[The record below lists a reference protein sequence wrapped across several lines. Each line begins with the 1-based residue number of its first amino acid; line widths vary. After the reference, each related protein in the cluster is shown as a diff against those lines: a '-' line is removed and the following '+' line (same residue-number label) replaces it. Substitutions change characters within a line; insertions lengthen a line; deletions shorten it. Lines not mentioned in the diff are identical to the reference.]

1 MSHRIPIQIKYMEQ
15 IRKLYDKNITNIMN
29 KNIKLAE
36 LTKMNER
43 RITADFTK
51 KEKEQYNILLDSV
64 RDYNSS
70 IEKNN
75 DKIDR
80 LDELLEEELD
90 KTGSLDL
97 TKGGKR
103 KKAKKH
109 TRKKQ
114 KGGVAPDRNR
124 RSNRNRRNFLSTPA
138 SPDESRNRMHEHQDD
153 DEFATRLTQSFRTPF
168 RPFSTDIQYRSTPSE
183 SSDASDDNI
192 PPPLE
197 SVDSSESEPE
207 PEPQLENETLDNQ
220 YENLIRN
227 YVSLVLDNLAVR
239 QERIINVI
247 ERAVRSF
254 MTILNIINRDM
265 PVENS
270 MFETFENNL
279 YIIMFP
285 LSTADRMNL
294 SITLTQT
301 SRRYIQNWEG
311 NISEQQRNDLA
322 RVLALLD
329 RFRLRQLRN
338 EYVVP
343 DNTVRRP
350 REVGGKKKTRRRRVK
365 K

>member
-1 MSHRIPIQIKYMEQ
+1 MSHRIPIQIKYMKQ
-15 IRKLYDKNITNIMN
+15 IRKLYDENITNTMN
-29 KNIKLAE
+29 KNIKLVE
-36 LTKMNER
+36 LTKMNEK
-43 RITADFTK
+43 RITAIFTK
-51 KEKEQYNILLDSV
+51 KEKEKYNFLLDSV
-64 RDYNSS
+64 RDYNSR
-70 IEKNN
+70 IKNN
-75 DKIDR
+75 NEEIDR
-80 LDELLEEELD
+80 IDELLEEQLD

-103 KKAKKH
+103 RKAKKH

-138 SPDESRNRMHEHQDD
+138 SPDESRNRTHEHEDD
-153 DEFATRLTQSFRTPF
+153 DEFATRLTQSFR
-168 RPFSTDIQYRSTPSE
+168 PFSSDIQYRSTPSE

-192 PPPLE
+192 IPPLE
-197 SVDSSESEPE
+197 SVNSSSESEPE
-207 PEPQLENETLDNQ
+207 PENETLDNQ
-220 YENLIRN
+220 YENLIQN

-239 QERIINVI
+239 QEHTINMI
-247 ERAVRSF
+247 EQAVRSF

-270 MFETFENNL
+270 MFETLENNL
-279 YIIMFP
+279 YSIMLP

-301 SRRYIQNWEG
+301 SRRYMHNWEG
-311 NISEQQRNDLA
+311 NINEQQRNDLG
-322 RVLALLD
+322 RVLALINS
-329 RFRLRQLRN
+329 FRLRQLRN

-350 REVGGKKKTRRRRVK
+350 REVGGKKKKTTRRRVK

>member
-1 MSHRIPIQIKYMEQ
+1 MSHRIPIQIKYMKQ
-15 IRKLYDKNITNIMN
+15 IRKLYDENITNTMN

-36 LTKMNER
+36 LTKMNEKH
-43 RITADFTK
+43 ITANFTK
-51 KEKEQYNILLDSV
+51 KEKEQYNVLLDSV
-64 RDYNSS
+64 RDYNSR

-90 KTGSLDL
+90 KTGSLDF
-97 TKGGKR
+97 TKGGKKR
-103 KKAKKH
+103 KPKKQ

-124 RSNRNRRNFLSTPA
+124 RSNRNRRNFLSIPA
-138 SPDESRNRMHEHQDD
+138 SPDESRNRTHEHEGD
-153 DEFATRLTQSFRTPF
+153 DEFTTRLTQSSRS
-168 RPFSTDIQYRSTPSE
+168 FSPNILHRSTPSE

-192 PPPLE
+192 IPPLE
-197 SVDSSESEPE
+197 SVNSSETESEPE
-207 PEPQLENETLDNQ
+207 PENETLDNQ

-227 YVSLVLDNLAVR
+227 YVSLVLDNLNVS
-239 QERIINVI
+239 QERTINMV
-247 ERAVRSF
+247 EQAVRSF
-254 MTILNIINRDM
+254 MTILNIINRDI

-279 YIIMFP
+279 YSIMLP
-285 LSTADRMNL
+285 LSTPDRMNL

-301 SRRYIQNWEG
+301 SRRYIHNWEG
-311 NISEQQRNDLA
+311 NISEQQRNDLG
-322 RVLALLD
+322 RVLSLIN
-329 RFRLRQLRN
+329 RFRLEQLRN

-350 REVGGKKKTRRRRVK
+350 REVGGKKKKTRRRRVK
-365 K
+365 KII